1 MGAVYSLRDPG
12 LRGAYFRVNQRAAR
26 AGDREERMAE
36 PEWEL
41 LTVRGLGMTDES
53 AAEFVGTFVI
63 HRAGSPE
70 PVEQVQ
76 IRVKRSVLEEMSGTI
91 QRLLVRS
98 TRYTR

>member
-1 MGAVYSLRDPG
+1 MGAVYSLRHPG
-12 LRGAYFRVNQRAAR
+12 LRGAYFRVNQRAAT

-63 HRAGSPE
+63 HRAGSSE

>member
-1 MGAVYSLRDPG
+1 
-12 LRGAYFRVNQRAAR
+12 
-26 AGDREERMAE
+26 MAE

-41 LTVRGLGMTDES
+41 LTVRGIGMTDET

-70 PVEQVQ
+70 PVEQVEV
-76 IRVKRSVLEEMSGTI
+76 RVKRSVLEELSGTL
-91 QRLLVRS
+91 QRVLARS

>member
-1 MGAVYSLRDPG
+1 MGAVHSLRHPG

-63 HRAGSPE
+63 HRAGSSE

>member
-1 MGAVYSLRDPG
+1 
-12 LRGAYFRVNQRAAR
+12 
-26 AGDREERMAE
+26 MAE

-63 HRAGSPE
+63 HRVGSPE

-76 IRVKRSVLEEMSGTI
+76 IRVKRIVLEEITR
-91 QRLLVRS
+91 RLELEPIGPPARPRRRAHMLAPRGGVRVRVRRREPVS
-98 TRYTR
+98 

>member
-1 MGAVYSLRDPG
+1 
-12 LRGAYFRVNQRAAR
+12 
-26 AGDREERMAE
+26 MAE

-70 PVEQVQ
+70 PVEQVRV
-76 IRVKRSVLEEMSGTI
+76 RVKRSVLEETSRTL
-91 QRLLVRS
+91 QRLLARS
-98 TRYTR
+98 TRYTP